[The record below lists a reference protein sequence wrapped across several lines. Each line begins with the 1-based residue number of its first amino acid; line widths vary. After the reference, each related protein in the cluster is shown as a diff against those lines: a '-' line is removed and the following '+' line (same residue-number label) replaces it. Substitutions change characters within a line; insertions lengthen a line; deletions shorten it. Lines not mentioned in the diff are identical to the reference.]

1 MRQCFFLSAIVNDV
15 YSYLHQEEINNCK
28 NSIVQI
34 KTVLYCTCMLL
45 LLFNFPPYL
54 PRPCML
60 FPSDPK
66 EVSIYRVNNGDD
78 HGIRDCGC
86 LPIASNCGCA
96 AASPKIFCRASH
108 SGAEYGMHPLSS
120 LWYLDVYS
128 TF

>member
-1 MRQCFFLSAIVNDV
+1 
-15 YSYLHQEEINNCK
+15 
-28 NSIVQI
+28 
-34 KTVLYCTCMLL
+34 
-45 LLFNFPPYL
+45 
-54 PRPCML
+54 ML

-120 LWYLDVYS
+120 LWYIDVYIYIVLS
-128 TF
+128 KNKKTWLNSLNMCVDHAILNF